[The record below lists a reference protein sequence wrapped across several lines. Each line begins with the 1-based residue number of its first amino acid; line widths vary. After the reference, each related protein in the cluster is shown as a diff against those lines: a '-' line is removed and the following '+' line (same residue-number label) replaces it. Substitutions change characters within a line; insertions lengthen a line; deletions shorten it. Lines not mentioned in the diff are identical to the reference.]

1 MLRKKISEKVEELK
15 KQEAEE
21 SNKYNDDAD
30 EAVLKFKSRRGVP
43 GDMTAVEHAELARD
57 AKGCARLRKKRK
69 LAELD
74 VEERKQIV
82 NEYLEQNILQREIAA
97 RHQVTCKLV
106 SNLVVAAEKDPDWAD
121 ALELKAVKQRRL
133 ENMIV
138 IGT

>member
-15 KQEAEE
+15 KQEAED

-43 GDMTAVEHAELARD
+43 GDMTAGEHAELARD
-57 AKGCARLRKKRK
+57 AKGCTRLRKKRK
-69 LAELD
+69 LTELD

-97 RHQVTCKLV
+97 RHQVTC
-106 SNLVVAAEKDPDWAD
+106 
-121 ALELKAVKQRRL
+121 
-133 ENMIV
+133 
-138 IGT
+138 